1 MILCDVFRQFSDIST
16 LDKYKWIKAGGK
28 TR

>member
-1 MILCDVFRQFSDIST
+1 MILCDVFRHFSDIST
-16 LDKYKWIKAGGK
+16 LVKYKWIKAGGK